1 MMRNVLRALLAVIVL
16 GVLTGLVYPL
26 VITGVAQLALDDMA
40 DGSLVRIEDRV
51 VGSTSIGQP
60 WEGTEWFHGR
70 PSAVD
75 YDAAASSGSNLGPT
89 SQELADLV
97 QERVDGVLEL
107 EGPYMPDLTA
117 ADIPADLVTASSSG
131 LDPHIAVAS
140 AALQAPR
147 IAEVRGLSAEEVSRL
162 IDRHTQ
168 GRVLGFMGEP
178 RVNVLELNLALE
190 EMT

>member
-1 MMRNVLRALLAVIVL
+1 MRNVLRALLAVTVL

-26 VITGVAQLALDDMA
+26 VITGVAQLALDDRA

-51 VGSTSIGQP
+51 VGSTSIGQS

-75 YDAAASSGSNLGPT
+75 YDATASSGSNLGPT

-117 ADIPADLVTASSSG
+117 GDIPADLVTASSSG
-131 LDPHIAVAS
+131 LDPHISVAS
-140 AALQAPR
+140 AELQAAR
-147 IAEVRGLSAEEVSRL
+147 IAEVRGLSVEEVVRL
-162 IDRHTQ
+162 IDQHTE

-178 RVNVLELNLALE
+178 RVNVLELNVALE

>member
-1 MMRNVLRALLAVIVL
+1 M
-16 GVLTGLVYPL
+16 
-26 VITGVAQLALDDMA
+26 
-40 DGSLVRIEDRV
+40 
-51 VGSTSIGQP
+51 
-60 WEGTEWFHGR
+60 WEGIEWFHGR

-131 LDPHIAVAS
+131 LDPHISVAS
-140 AALQAPR
+140 AELQAAR
-147 IAEVRGLSAEEVSRL
+147 IAEVRGLSTEEVMRL
-162 IDRHTQ
+162 IDEHTE

-190 EMT
+190 EMA

>member
-1 MMRNVLRALLAVIVL
+1 MRNVLRALLAVIVL

-97 QERVDGVLEL
+97 QEQIDGVLEL

-147 IAEVRGLSAEEVSRL
+147 IAEVRGLSAEEVRRL

>member
-1 MMRNVLRALLAVIVL
+1 MMRNALRALLAVIVL

-26 VITGVAQLALDDMA
+26 VITGVAQLTLDDKA
-40 DGSLVRIEDRV
+40 DGSLVRIDDQV
-51 VGSTSIGQP
+51 VGSTSIGQM

-131 LDPHIAVAS
+131 LDPHISVAS
-140 AALQAPR
+140 AELQAAR
-147 IAEVRGLSAEEVSRL
+147 IAEVRGLSVEEVVRL
-162 IDRHTQ
+162 IDQHTE

>member
-1 MMRNVLRALLAVIVL
+1 MMRNALRALLAVIVL

-147 IAEVRGLSAEEVSRL
+147 IAEVRGLSAEEVRRL

>member
-147 IAEVRGLSAEEVSRL
+147 IAEVRGLSAEEVRRL

>member
-26 VITGVAQLALDDMA
+26 VITGVAQLTLDDKA
-40 DGSLVRIEDRV
+40 DGSLVRIDEQV
-51 VGSTSIGQP
+51 VGSASIGQL
-60 WEGTEWFHGR
+60 WEGTDWFHGR

-75 YDAAASSGSNLGPT
+75 YDAGASSGSNLGPT

-107 EGPYMPDLTA
+107 EGPYIPNLTA

-131 LDPHIAVAS
+131 LDPHISVAS
-140 AALQAPR
+140 AELQAAR
-147 IAEVRGLSAEEVSRL
+147 IAEVRGLSTEQVMRL
-162 IDRHTQ
+162 IDQHTE

-178 RVNVLELNLALE
+178 RVNVLTLNLALE

>member
-1 MMRNVLRALLAVIVL
+1 MMRNLQRALLAVIVL

-26 VITGVAQLALDDMA
+26 VITGVAQLTLDDKA
-40 DGSLVRIEDRV
+40 DGSLVRIDDQI
-51 VGSTSIGQP
+51 VGSSSVGQM

-75 YDAAASSGSNLGPT
+75 YDAATSSGSNLGPT

-97 QERVDGVLEL
+97 QERVDAVLEL

-131 LDPHIAVAS
+131 LDPHISVAS
-140 AALQAPR
+140 AELQAAR
-147 IAEVRGLSAEEVSRL
+147 IAEVRGLSIEEVGRL
-162 IDRHTQ
+162 IDEHTE
-168 GRVLGFMGEP
+168 GRTLGFMGER
-178 RVNVLELNLALE
+178 RVNVLGLNIALVE
-190 EMT
+190 VT